1 MISWLC
7 FFRSKHGGLPARFDS
22 CRKFICEQ
30 CGDEFLSSATLW
42 QHKTSHHPIKGLS
55 KNLTCE
61 HCGRGGDNNYHKF
74 KTPNQLMRHYR
85 IDHPGLMPS
94 VFRDQPK
101 FVCAKC
107 PDFFISQVAL
117 RICHLSRFLI
127 AEHMKPCLHILLEI
141 SISSLNHVNVRPTGY
156 LIANIEK

>member
-42 QHKTSHHPIKGLS
+42 QHKTSHHPIQGLS

-117 RICHLSRFLI
+117 R
-127 AEHMKPCLHILLEI
+127 
-141 SISSLNHVNVRPTGY
+141 
-156 LIANIEK
+156 

>member
-117 RICHLSRFLI
+117 R
-127 AEHMKPCLHILLEI
+127 
-141 SISSLNHVNVRPTGY
+141 
-156 LIANIEK
+156 